1 MQPQTTFKV
10 VSANTTVMKLQVYLL
25 PLMMSLLVGSRTSLI
40 YTHQF
45 FMQNSFS
52 EWSSEHC
59 SYTPLNTR
67 LNILVAWF
75 SLQSFKFSAANIPTE
90 ENLFSATAIQTINS
104 FLAIYQ
110 KQQSPS
116 PCCNQLYRNTNHKEF
131 IMHVFVAS
139 NKHSGFLR
147 TQVRFPRLEI
157 ITCSPLCHPGISEMQ
172 LDTMPCFNI
181 LNFKI

>member
-10 VSANTTVMKLQVYLL
+10 VYAYVTIVKLQVYVLSF
-25 PLMMSLLVGSRTSLI
+25 MMCLLVGSRTLLT

-45 FMQNSFS
+45 FMQSSFS
-52 EWSSEHC
+52 EWSTEHHSC
-59 SYTPLNTR
+59 TPLNTR
-67 LNILVAWF
+67 LNILVAWS
-75 SLQSFKFSAANIPTE
+75 SLQSFKFSAANIATE
-90 ENLFSATAIQTINS
+90 ENLFSATVIQTINS

-116 PCCNQLYRNTNHKEF
+116 PCCSQLYQNIKHKEF
-131 IMHVFVAS
+131 MLHVFVAS
-139 NKHSGFLR
+139 NKYSGFLHI
-147 TQVRFPRLEI
+147 QVRFQRLEI
-157 ITCSPLCHPGISEMQ
+157 ITCSPLCGPVISEMQ